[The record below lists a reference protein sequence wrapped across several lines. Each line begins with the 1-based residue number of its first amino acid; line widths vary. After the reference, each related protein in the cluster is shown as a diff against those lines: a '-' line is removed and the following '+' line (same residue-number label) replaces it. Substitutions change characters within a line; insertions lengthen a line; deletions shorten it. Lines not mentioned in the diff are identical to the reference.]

1 MTANILI
8 IKKKG
13 HNVKVKVTRYI
24 NKGYVPDSKMVV
36 NLDNYKDVAL
46 FLFDLKY
53 LYGVKIDQAIKEYQ
67 SKKDVDWLF

>member
-1 MTANILI
+1 MAADILI
-8 IKKKG
+8 VTKKG
-13 HNVKVKVTRYI
+13 HKTKVKVTRYI